1 MRAWTPRHK
10 HIHSADVPTRTNHN
24 RLRHKPRDKQSR
36 GNAGVELCSIW
47 VASKATRGTNI
58 VMIRGQRSAGDDQ
71 VNDVNC
77 AWHAATR
84 PRICTCVVGGRCAVS
99 ERYCR
104 ARNQFVVSCPGT
116 PLSWLPRVRLRPVVS
131 HGLLRLVQ
139 VSQGAIREHRIS
151 RVLCVLQH
159 FCHGTNARWRATVV
173 CRVRQALCAGL
184 LTCCGA
190 CLVNWPSRF
199 RRGGTKPAK

>member
-1 MRAWTPRHK
+1 MPCEPTQGANSCMMNTEVGALACRRGRPMRAWTPRHK

-84 PRICTCVVGGRCAVS
+84 PRICIRSPLCCWRSLCC
-99 ERYCR
+99 ERVLLPCSQPR
-104 ARNQFVVSCPGT
+104 RRELSWNPFVVVAPCTAAACGEPWTAATCS
-116 PLSWLPRVRLRPVVS
+116 S
-131 HGLLRLVQ
+131 
-139 VSQGAIREHRIS
+139 I
-151 RVLCVLQH
+151 
-159 FCHGTNARWRATVV
+159 ARRY
-173 CRVRQALCAGL
+173 
-184 LTCCGA
+184 
-190 CLVNWPSRF
+190 S
-199 RRGGTKPAK
+199 